1 MVEDPI
7 EKDKCVICGKDTDR
21 MMEQFPGLVQ
31 DNIPLCGGCEATSP
45 KIKILK
51 AAEEYINKRD
61 DEDISRTMAV
71 EMKKKGYEHY
81 LGNNYQGEEV
91 RHFIKD
97 GILVTIIVNH
107 SPDDETIEAI
117 RGE

>member
-7 EKDKCVICGKDTDR
+7 EKDKCIICGKDTDR
-21 MMEQFPGLVQ
+21 IMEQFSQLNQ

-51 AAEEYINKRD
+51 AVEEYMGKRD
-61 DEDISRTMAV
+61 GEDISRTLALI
-71 EMKKKGYEHY
+71 MKEKGYEHY
-81 LGNNYQGEEV
+81 LGNNYQGEEG

-97 GILVTIIVNH
+97 GRIVTIIVNH
-107 SPDDETIEAI
+107 SPDEEDIEDI